1 MYYERNGYL
10 TTIVGSMFSEKSG
23 ELISRLLKI
32 SEYQHRKVCVFKP
45 GIDNR
50 FAENEVVSRIGLRIK
65 CHNLPQHI
73 DVSSI
78 AHLIDQYDVFG
89 IDEVQSFD
97 ETIMELVDYLLDNNK
112 EVLVSGLNTDF
123 TGKPFAQTA
132 NLMAMA
138 DEVVQKYAY
147 CSKCGRPAVRSQ
159 LIVNGSAVTKMDGSA
174 IVIGDKAY
182 EPRCRHCFEKEKKS
196 YGKSN

>member
-1 MYYERNGYL
+1 MYNEKNGYL
-10 TTIVGSMFSEKSG
+10 TAIVGSMFSEKSG

-73 DVSSI
+73 DVASI
-78 AHLIDQYDVFG
+78 AYLANEYDVFG
-89 IDEVQSFD
+89 IDEVQFFD

-112 EVLVSGLNTDF
+112 EVIVSGLNTDF

-132 NLMAMA
+132 SLMAMA

-147 CSKCGRPAVRSQ
+147 CARCGRPAVRSQ
-159 LIVNGSAVTKMDGSA
+159 LILNGEPVTKIEETA
-174 IVIGDKAY
+174 IIIGDKTY
-182 EPRCRHCFEKEKKS
+182 EPRCRHCFEKERKI
-196 YGKSN
+196 YG

>member
-1 MYYERNGYL
+1 MMKYKEGAYL

-50 FAENEVVSRIGLRIK
+50 FAENEVVSRIGLKIR

-73 DVSSI
+73 DM
-78 AHLIDQYDVFG
+78 ALIENLVDNYDVFG
-89 IDEVQSFD
+89 IDEVQFFD
-97 ETIMELVDYLLDNNK
+97 ESVIELVNYLLDNGK

-132 NLMAMA
+132 SLMAIS

-147 CSKCGRPAVRSQ
+147 CSKCGRPAIRSQ
-159 LIVNGSAVTKMDGSA
+159 LVVDGKAVTKMDGTA
-174 IVIGDKAY
+174 IIIGDKAY
-182 EPRCRHCFEKEKKS
+182 EPRCRHCFEKESK
-196 YGKSN
+196 